1 MHDRISAEIDSEDS
15 RHFEQFILNPL
26 SPMFIAMD
34 GMYDC
39 FAGAK
44 TDRRIDRLMH
54 LYRTEKHDENS
65 MSCNSN
71 KGWRREKPESSL
83 ILALQYPV
91 VKVDEII

>member
-1 MHDRISAEIDSEDS
+1 
-15 RHFEQFILNPL
+15 
-26 SPMFIAMD
+26 MFIAMN

-54 LYRTEKHDENS
+54 LYRTEKHDERS
-65 MSCNSN
+65 VSCNEN
-71 KGWRREKPESSL
+71 KGWRREKPESFL
-83 ILALQYPV
+83 ILASQYPV